1 VARRLAGVTPF
12 RTCCFTGGNSRSL
25 KSQASMLQE
34 GIDVLIATPGRISTL
49 LEDGALSLEDC
60 RAVVLDEVTLAAAA
74 LQCVLLPA
82 LVLPIYQ

>member
-1 VARRLAGVTPF
+1 VHSVARRLAGVTPF

-49 LEDGALSLEDC
+49 LEDGALSLDDC
-60 RAVVLDEVTLAAAA
+60 RAVVLDEV
-74 LQCVLLPA
+74 LLS
-82 LVLPIYQ
+82 YH